1 MKKLISVLLFVVPWP
16 LRRPILNLLFGYK
29 IHPTARIGFSV
40 ICPRKLEMGPGAL
53 IGNLSLCK
61 GLELLRMEESS
72 LIGNLNWI
80 SGFPAGDDTFF
91 GTELARRPELI
102 MGSHAAITTRH
113 YIDCTNSVTVGEFST
128 VAGARSQLLTHSIDL
143 QESRQSSKPINIGK
157 YCFIGTACIV
167 LGGSSLPDYSVLGA
181 SSMMNKSFSEAYFLY
196 AGNPAK
202 AVKELSKDMAY
213 FRRPSG
219 FVH

>member
-1 MKKLISVLLFVVPWP
+1 
-16 LRRPILNLLFGYK
+16 
-29 IHPTARIGFSV
+29 
-40 ICPRKLEMGPGAL
+40 
-53 IGNLSLCK
+53 
-61 GLELLRMEESS
+61 
-72 LIGNLNWI
+72 
-80 SGFPAGDDTFF
+80 
-91 GTELARRPELI
+91 

>member
-1 MKKLISVLLFVVPWP
+1 MKKLISVLLFVVPWQ

-40 ICPRKLEMGPGAL
+40 ICPRKLEMGPGAS

-80 SGFPAGDDTFF
+80 SGFPANDATFF
-91 GTELARRPELI
+91 GTELTRRPELI

-157 YCFIGTACIV
+157 YCFVGTACIV

-181 SSMMNKSFSEAYFLY
+181 SSMMNKSFSETYFLY
-196 AGNPAK
+196 AGNPTK
-202 AVKELSKDMAY
+202 AVKELSRDMAY
-213 FRRPSG
+213 FRRASG